1 MILIWTNVT
10 QIRKKH
16 TYLDLLSYNSKTFL
30 NYINIEIYMI
40 AKKVIE
46 IILFNSLKYR
56 KCMVWFLKAL

>member
-46 IILFNSLKYR
+46 IIF
-56 KCMVWFLKAL
+56 V